1 MDKEEKK
8 ARKLK
13 GRLLALAAR
22 LAFPSGYFE
31 PIKVKREFS
40 LDDLIG
46 KTIQEHRQIK
56 NPRNHARERIVPNPE
71 YFDVLVFSDYTFLFS
86 CSISDCECTQTHF
99 YYFDGKN
106 IRKASDLFYGRDC
119 SKF

>member
-1 MDKEEKK
+1 MDKEEVKK
-8 ARKLK
+8 ARQMQK
-13 GRLLALAAR
+13 RLAALAAR

-56 NPRNHARERIVPNPE
+56 NPRNHALERIVPNPE
-71 YFDVLVFSDYTFLFS
+71 YFEVLVFSDYTFMLS
-86 CSISDCECTQTHF
+86 CSIGDGGGTHTHF

-106 IRKASDLFYGRDC
+106 IRKSSDLFDGY
-119 SKF
+119 KI